1 MHGLM
6 TLWFGP
12 LIELDADLGYF
23 YLCPACH
30 DEIITPELERI
41 QNRILELHPAAQRH
55 LEELDTTNNRQ
66 PTTNIEQPTTN
77 NYEEDAEDA
86 ESAESA
92 EDTESAES
100 GESGEDTEK
109 GS

>member
-12 LIELDADLGYF
+12 LVELDADLGYF

-30 DEIITPELERI
+30 DELITPELDRI

-55 LEELDTTNNRQ
+55 LEELAPTTNDQQ
-66 PTTNIEQPTTN
+66 PTTDNERTTN
-77 NYEEDAEDA
+77 DDDEVTEAAEDVVDA
-86 ESAESA
+86 VDEADEVDESDES
-92 EDTESAES
+92 
-100 GESGEDTEK
+100 
-109 GS
+109 